1 MARTCTNDYA
11 VIGLGRFGSSVA
23 LTLMQRGCSVLGIDR
38 DTVIVQRLADELTQT
53 AALDTTDEDALRA
66 VDIGAFRI
74 VIVAIGT
81 NFEANLLTL
90 AALKQINSIC
100 TVICK
105 ATTVRQREILLKVG
119 ADQVVLPEYDAGQ
132 RLAENLTT
140 GGKFASLEFGE
151 KHGVAR
157 ITAPLWMAGLRVAD
171 IDLTRKFGVR
181 VLSARRGDKLESPP
195 SPDRILA
202 RDDELLVLG
211 RKEDIVRLSESA

>member
-1 MARTCTNDYA
+1 MARTCSNEYA

-23 LTLMQRGCSVLGIDR
+23 LTLIARGCSVLGIDR
-38 DTVIVQRLADELTQT
+38 DPGIVQRLSNELTQT
-53 AALDTTDEDALRA
+53 AALDTTDEEALRA
-66 VDIGAFRI
+66 IDIGSFRT

-105 ATTVRQREILLKVG
+105 ATTVRQRDILLKVG

-140 GGKFASLEFGE
+140 GGKFAALEFGE
-151 KHGVAR
+151 RHSIAR
-157 ITAPLWMAGLRVAD
+157 IAAPLWMAGLTMAD
-171 IDLTRKFGVR
+171 VDLGRKFGVR
-181 VLSARRGDKLESPP
+181 VLSARRGDKIESPP
-195 SPDRILA
+195 PPGHILA
-202 RDDELLVLG
+202 RDDDLLVLG
-211 RKEDIVRLSESA
+211 KTEDIVRLADNA

>member
-1 MARTCTNDYA
+1 MARYCHQEYA

-23 LTLMQRGCSVLGIDR
+23 LTLKGRGCEVLGIDR
-38 DTVIVQRLADELTQT
+38 DPGIVQRLSDELTQT
-53 AALDTTDEDALRA
+53 VALDTTDEDALRA
-66 VDIGAFRI
+66 IDIGSFRT

-81 NFEANLLTL
+81 YFEANLLTL
-90 AALKQINSIC
+90 AAVKQINSGS

-105 ATTVRQREILLKVG
+105 ATTVRQRDILLKVG

-140 GGKFASLEFGE
+140 GGRFAALEFGE
-151 KHGVAR
+151 RHSVAR
-157 ITAPLWMAGLRVAD
+157 IVAPLWMAGLTVAD

-181 VLSARRGDKLESPP
+181 VLSARRGDKLDSPP
-195 SPDRILA
+195 PPDHILA

-211 RKEDIVRLSESA
+211 RKEDIVRLADSA